1 MILLL
6 CLATAAVHAV
16 INPCGPTIV
25 VCNAPGQNAT
35 CRQDGECERDHGVLG
50 CYIETRNNVNPASL
64 CSLTGTTT
72 CTHEGQDCTCDECYC
87 NTGNTYH
94 PCVPATTTTTSV
106 SSSLCLC
113 VCVSS
118 LMFCISCSDE
128 DGDDDDEERTH
139 NTVDHR
145 DIDSGADDNHCDEH
159 LDSGANICADRCA
172 DASAH
177 ASRHDDDDDCASD
190 ARTNAAAV
198 RRLVPRDV
206 VFLRYRRRSVIGEP
220 TTAAMRQHQ
229 RR

>member
-1 MILLL
+1 MRARPRCARLLHRDAQQRQPGL
-6 CLATAAVHAV
+6 VVLVDGHDDVHTRGTRLHV
-16 INPCGPTIV
+16 RRMLLQHWQHLSS
-25 VCNAPGQNAT
+25 VCAGN
-35 CRQDGECERDHGVLG
+35 DD
-50 CYIETRNNVNPASL
+50 
-64 CSLTGTTT
+64 
-72 CTHEGQDCTCDECYC
+72 DDDEC
-87 NTGNTYH
+87 
-94 PCVPATTTTTSV
+94 VVVFVSV
-106 SSSLCLC
+106 C

-128 DGDDDDEERTH
+128 DGDDDEERTH

-177 ASRHDDDDDCASD
+177 ASRHDDDDDDCASD

>member
-1 MILLL
+1 
-6 CLATAAVHAV
+6 
-16 INPCGPTIV
+16 
-25 VCNAPGQNAT
+25 
-35 CRQDGECERDHGVLG
+35 
-50 CYIETRNNVNPASL
+50 
-64 CSLTGTTT
+64 
-72 CTHEGQDCTCDECYC
+72 
-87 NTGNTYH
+87 
-94 PCVPATTTTTSV
+94 
-106 SSSLCLC
+106 
-113 VCVSS
+113 
-118 LMFCISCSDE
+118 MFCISCSDE
-128 DGDDDDEERTH
+128 DGDDDDDEERTH

-172 DASAH
+172 DDNHCDEHLDSGANICADRCADASAH
-177 ASRHDDDDDCASD
+177 ASRHDDDDDDDCASD